1 MAGSKED
8 LEAAIARKQVMTA
21 DTKAGILF
29 FFPKIQIEWKK
40 TWAAEET
47 YSQKQEG
54 NQLDYQAYSSAI
66 TSFLPGVSD
75 LALSG
80 AAAGSVASSSQNML
94 SIGQPLAIQNA
105 PVTGVAELQVQLDK
119 LTKQVIPLGEK
130 VQKMVATLSSPA
142 ARISQSLHV
151 VVEQLERAEK
161 IKMEL
166 AFAVKFNKDMTSNK
180 AITSDS
186 ALLLKGTSETV
197 CLKLIEETKIIRAL
211 MKEDK
216 AFP

>member
-1 MAGSKED
+1 MAKKMAGSKED

-40 TWAAEET
+40 TWAAKET

-80 AAAGSVASSSQNML
+80 AAAGSVASPSQNMF
-94 SIGQPLAIQNA
+94 SIW
-105 PVTGVAELQVQLDK
+105 
-119 LTKQVIPLGEK
+119 
-130 VQKMVATLSSPA
+130 A
-142 ARISQSLHV
+142 ASRDP
-151 VVEQLERAEK
+151 ERTSYRSCRASG
-161 IKMEL
+161 
-166 AFAVKFNKDMTSNK
+166 AV
-180 AITSDS
+180 
-186 ALLLKGTSETV
+186 G
-197 CLKLIEETKIIRAL
+197 
-211 MKEDK
+211 
-216 AFP
+216 